1 MTLTILVGVA
11 SALVRSTLG
20 NGTSVGSTLGWN
32 FTTHVVNVKV
42 GLGRTVIPWWT
53 SSLVSPLLGFSFDVA
68 RILRS
73 GLLSNLLFLVGRL
86 VALTSAAV
94 PSLSFLLL
102 SVSLWLRLC
111 VLLTI
116 LVRILLLSIR
126 FDSSLSTSLRL
137 LISSWGSET
146 LFGLLGHLYSRLFR
160 SLLLDILAF
169 SLSPSFSFY
178 QQHVRSKQNALTSAV
193 VWLGESLGLG
203 FLVADFLLIERLERE
218 HDLDSRGRSV
228 GLLWV
233 GVLNDQKGVDLV
245 HIAKSVTDQ

>member
-1 MTLTILVGVA
+1 MALTVLVGVS

-73 GLLSNLLFLVGRL
+73 GLLSNLLFLVGGL

-146 LFGLLGHLYSRLFR
+146 FLGLLGHLCSRLFR

-169 SLSPSFSFY
+169 SLSPSFS
-178 QQHVRSKQNALTSAV
+178 SSAV

-233 GVLNDQKGVDLV
+233 GVLNDQKGVDLMY
-245 HIAKSVTDQ
+245 IAESVTDQ